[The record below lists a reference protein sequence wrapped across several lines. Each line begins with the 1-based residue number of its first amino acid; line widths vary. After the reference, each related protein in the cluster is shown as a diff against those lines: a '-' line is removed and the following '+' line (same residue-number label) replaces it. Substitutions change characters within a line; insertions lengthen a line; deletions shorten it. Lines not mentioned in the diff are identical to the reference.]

1 MDAVDPRILEAIKLL
16 ASQGINLGDFN
27 KALKE
32 AKAEGII
39 KGGRVG
45 KSPESDA
52 TRLGVIAALLGA
64 KVTIKTD
71 DGTEVVRPLMEAVA
85 EATGELT
92 SFMVTLNDDWKINFV
107 KNIKREKKV
116 KGKDAVA
123 PATNKDATGVEEATI
138 S

>member
-1 MDAVDPRILEAIKLL
+1 MDAIDPRVLDAIKLL

-52 TRLGVIAALLGA
+52 TRVAIIELLLNGNVSIVADDGA
-64 KVTIKTD
+64 KVSK
-71 DGTEVVRPLMEAVA
+71 PLMTAVA

-116 KGKDAVA
+116 KGKDATA
-123 PATNKDATGVEEATI
+123 PTAKTDATGVTEGVV